1 MNGVSSKELL
11 RSLVMFNTVPG
22 SRWDEKGWHTNE
34 FPQRLVPW
42 TSGTIPA
49 CSLCFVAE
57 KNEKEEE
64 EEEEEEEK
72 GRLLNAPAWSVN
84 IETPYASPCGPYGPP
99 TTS

>member
-1 MNGVSSKELL
+1 MNAVSSEELL

-57 KNEKEEE
+57 NKGKEEE
-64 EEEEEEEK
+64 EEEKE
-72 GRLLNAPAWSVN
+72 GLLNAPAWSVN
-84 IETPYASPCGPYGPP
+84 IETPYASSCGPHGPP
-99 TTS
+99 TAS